1 MKKINIISLFFL
13 MFLGIS
19 VSNAQTQ
26 VPNGGF
32 ENWTDTATCDGWQ
45 GTISVM
51 GFLTANLMVQTDQ
64 AKSGQF
70 AAKVQ
75 TQELMLLGTI
85 PGIATTG
92 ALALDVL
99 GGGGLSITGGVP
111 LTGKPTKLNGFF
123 KYDNMQG
130 DTMVIF
136 IVTTKWNAGTQT
148 RDTLTQAAFATNQQV
163 STYEAFSI
171 DLDYTPSTAT
181 PDSFNII
188 MISSAG
194 SAPQLGTMLFVDD
207 LSFEY
212 NNVGIGETENSIF
225 SVYPNPS
232 TGNVHISIDSNEP
245 SQVSVYNSLGQLVN
259 HTENVQRWHI
269 MDLSGNSN
277 GIYFIEVRNG
287 NETYTKKLMLNR

>member
-1 MKKINIISLFFL
+1 MKKINIISVFFL
-13 MFLGIS
+13 MILGIS

-32 ENWTDTATCDGWQ
+32 ENWADTATCDGWQ
-45 GTISVM
+45 GTISIG
-51 GFLTANLMVQTDQ
+51 GFLNANLMVQTDQ
-64 AKSGQF
+64 AHAGQF

-92 ALALDVL
+92 VL
-99 GGGGLSITGGVP
+99 GFSLNGLSITGGVP
-111 LTGKPTKLNGFF
+111 LTGKPSKLNGFF

-130 DTMVIF
+130 DTMAIF
-136 IVTTKWNAGTQT
+136 IVTTKWNTTTQT
-148 RDTLTQAAFATNQQV
+148 RDTLTQAVFATNQQV

-171 DLDYTPSTAT
+171 DLDYTPSTES

-212 NNVGIGETENSIF
+212 NNVSIGETENSIF

-232 TGNVHISIDSNEP
+232 TGNVQISIDSNEP
-245 SQVSVYNSLGQLVN
+245 SQVSVYNSLGQLVSR
-259 HTENVQRWHI
+259 TENVQRWHI
-269 MDLSGNSN
+269 MDLSGNTN

-287 NETYTKKLMLNR
+287 NENYTKKLMLNR